1 MVYSTRGCPR
11 PKPGPIV
18 VRAGLGLAVLATGY
32 FGLVTGL
39 GIEPAQW
46 LLAVA
51 VMFTG
56 LALERLLS
64 R

>member
-1 MVYSTRGCPR
+1 VVNSTRRYPH

-18 VRAGLGLAVLATGY
+18 VRAGLGVAIVATSY

-51 VMFTG
+51 VMFTS